1 MLKKRDVFVFTI
13 LLTHKY
19 QMAFQMMISSCFDFK
34 RFSMQYALWPIFLER
49 ISMIFYDVDDRER
62 KKFKKSAS
70 QVCQHNGFFQF
81 YSNVHW
87 VNSLCLEMFN
97 LPCVKLF
104 KYEKSNLLI
113 FNIFDKYYLSP
124 NIHSFILA
132 ISKLRLLQS
141 SY

>member
-1 MLKKRDVFVFTI
+1 M
-13 LLTHKY
+13 
-19 QMAFQMMISSCFDFK
+19 
-34 RFSMQYALWPIFLER
+34 
-49 ISMIFYDVDDRER
+49 DDRER

-70 QVCQHNGFFQF
+70 YVCKHNSFSGFFQF

-132 ISKLRLLQS
+132 ISKLRLLQLQS
-141 SY
+141 PY